1 VRRFTFVLLVCLA
14 GLGASEWVYRSVVG
28 RDLIGRIFGRGH
40 LVALAHGNGVYEIDL
55 RREKMADDS
64 PAEIKNA
71 THRLAIE
78 AALRSLSGKEHVA
91 AHKVAKECD
100 LVRWQFENE
109 KAFFARMRAT
119 GFSKQS
125 LTTAA
130 ADNLKARQWIEEW
143 LASRITVT
151 EEECRGFYHTHRD
164 AFALPRR
171 LRASHIFL
179 AAPAETPSE
188 DVESKRLLIESLSQR
203 IEQGE
208 DFSDLVTEAS
218 EDEATKWRGGD
229 LGFFA
234 SSRMLPEFFAAATN
248 LPVGGLSKPI
258 RSPLGFHII
267 QVTTIEPVRLIS
279 FEEARAEILN
289 ALQNEQRSRLA
300 GGLTAR
306 LTKEVEYFGVAR

>member
-1 VRRFTFVLLVCLA
+1 MRRFTFVLLVCLA
-14 GLGASEWVYRSVVG
+14 GLGASEWIYRSVVS

-40 LVALAHGNGVYEIDL
+40 LVALANGSGVYEIDL
-55 RREKMADDS
+55 RREKLADDS

-71 THRLAIE
+71 TNRLAIE
-78 AALRSLSGKEHVA
+78 AALRGLSGKERVA

-100 LVRWQFENE
+100 LVRWQFESE
-109 KAFFARMRAT
+109 KAFLERMRAT

-130 ADNLKARQWIEEW
+130 AENLKARQWTEEW
-143 LASRITVT
+143 LSSRITVT

-171 LRASHIFL
+171 LRASHLFL
-179 AAPAETPSE
+179 AAPPETPSE

-208 DFSDLVTEAS
+208 DFSDLVAEAS
-218 EDEATKWRGGD
+218 EDEATKGRGGD

-258 RSPLGFHII
+258 RSPLGFHIV
-267 QVTTIEPVRLIS
+267 QLTSIEPARLIS

-289 ALQNEQRSRLA
+289 ALQNEQRRRLA
-300 GGLTAR
+300 DGLTAR
-306 LTKEVEYFGVAR
+306 LTKEAEYFGVAR

>member
-1 VRRFTFVLLVCLA
+1 MRRFTFVLLVCLA
-14 GLGASEWVYRSVVG
+14 GLGASEWIYRSVVS

-40 LVALAHGNGVYEIDL
+40 LVALANGSGVYEIDL
-55 RREKMADDS
+55 RREKLADDS

-71 THRLAIE
+71 TNRLAIE
-78 AALRSLSGKEHVA
+78 AALRGLSGKERVA

-100 LVRWQFENE
+100 LVRWQFESE
-109 KAFFARMRAT
+109 KAFLERMRAT

-171 LRASHIFL
+171 LRASHLFL
-179 AAPAETPSE
+179 AAPPETPSE

-208 DFSDLVTEAS
+208 DFSDLVAEAS
-218 EDEATKWRGGD
+218 EDEATKGRGGD

-234 SSRMLPEFFAAATN
+234 SSRMLPGILRGGDEFARRRIEQTDSLAPWFSHCSADFHRTSSTDLVRRGARRNPECAT
-248 LPVGGLSKPI
+248 K
-258 RSPLGFHII
+258 
-267 QVTTIEPVRLIS
+267 
-279 FEEARAEILN
+279 
-289 ALQNEQRSRLA
+289 
-300 GGLTAR
+300 
-306 LTKEVEYFGVAR
+306 

>member
-1 VRRFTFVLLVCLA
+1 MRRLTFALLVCLA
-14 GLGASEWVYRSVVG
+14 GLGASEWIYRSVVS

-55 RREKMADDS
+55 RREKTADDS

-71 THRLAIE
+71 TNRLAIE
-78 AALRSLSGKEHVA
+78 AALRGLSGKERVA

-100 LVRWQFENE
+100 LVRWQFEND
-109 KAFFARMRAT
+109 KAFSKTMRAT

-125 LTTAA
+125 LTIAA

-171 LRASHIFL
+171 LRASHLFL

-258 RSPLGFHII
+258 RSPLGFHIV
-267 QVTTIEPVRLIS
+267 QLTAIEPARLIS
-279 FEEARAEILN
+279 FEEACAEILN

-300 GGLTAR
+300 DGLTAK
-306 LTKEVEYFGVAR
+306 LTEETEYFGVAR